1 MAQSEPPDAQRGFIC
16 ITIRVICQK
25 ERHAY
30 SVSFFLGFAGR
41 GPAPPF
47 GDSNARDGRA
57 IPPPRFC
64 LRQNARTPQKRR
76 GPEGPLGKIS
86 RWQIENLKYLDCSAL
101 PQKRASAKQMP
112 FFVDSA
118 GCQPAPPFGI
128 EMLGAAKTLVRRTRA
143 AGQKAGWVQAC
154 PLAGN
159 LKIFR
164 YSGLSLKRARC
175 ESCPFVFPLETYC
188 LLHY

>member
-1 MAQSEPPDAQRGFIC
+1 MNHEAHQTPGRDGLP
-16 ITIRVICQK
+16 RVTGTGRARRSSHGRVFGREFDSPRLHQK

-86 RWQIENLKYLDCSAL
+86 RWRIENLKYLDCSAL
-101 PQKRASAKQMP
+101 PQKKDSTQVVS

-118 GCQPAPPFGI
+118 GQRPASPFGIKMLRAAKPPFRQGFRFQRTRLYGAPAPPARRPG
-128 EMLGAAKTLVRRTRA
+128 GCSSVRLQR
-143 AGQKAGWVQAC
+143 
-154 PLAGN
+154 
-159 LKIFR
+159 I
-164 YSGLSLKRARC
+164 
-175 ESCPFVFPLETYC
+175 
-188 LLHY
+188 

>member
-1 MAQSEPPDAQRGFIC
+1 MPKRKDIRKDVLSFWVPPPKGGCTLRYFNAQGGEA
-16 ITIRVICQK
+16 V
-25 ERHAY
+25 
-30 SVSFFLGFAGR
+30 
-41 GPAPPF
+41 
-47 GDSNARDGRA
+47 
-57 IPPPRFC
+57 PPPRFC
-64 LRQNARTPQKRR
+64 LWQNARTPQKRR
-76 GPEGPLGKIS
+76 GPEGPLSKMS
-86 RWQIENLKYLDCSAL
+86 RWRIENLKYLDCSAL

-118 GCQPAPPFGI
+118 GCQPALPFGI

>member
-1 MAQSEPPDAQRGFIC
+1 MEGFSDGSSTLPASTKTKGHPKGC
-16 ITIRVICQK
+16 PFV
-25 ERHAY
+25 
-30 SVSFFLGFAGR
+30 LGSDR
-41 GPAPPF
+41 RRRSPPF

-101 PQKRASAKQMP
+101 PQKRASALQMP

-164 YSGLSLKRARC
+164 YCGLSLKRARC
-175 ESCPFVFPLETYC
+175 ESRPFVFPLETYC

>member
-1 MAQSEPPDAQRGFIC
+1 MKEKNQFALMCELVDAIG
-16 ITIRVICQK
+16 
-25 ERHAY
+25 A
-30 SVSFFLGFAGR
+30 
-41 GPAPPF
+41 
-47 GDSNARDGRA
+47 
-57 IPPPRFC
+57 
-64 LRQNARTPQKRR
+64 
-76 GPEGPLGKIS
+76 
-86 RWQIENLKYLDCSAL
+86 SAL
-101 PQKRASAKQMP
+101 QMP

-118 GCQPAPPFGI
+118 GCQPALSFGI

-143 AGQKAGWVQAC
+143 TGQKAGWVQAC

-175 ESCPFVFPLETYC
+175 ESCPLVFPLETYC

>member
-1 MAQSEPPDAQRGFIC
+1 ML
-16 ITIRVICQK
+16 CQK

-86 RWQIENLKYLDCSAL
+86 RWRIENLKYLDCSAL
-101 PQKRASAKQMP
+101 PKRKTSAESRCLS
-112 FFVDSA
+112 FWVSA
-118 GCQPAPPFGI
+118 AKGGLHPSVI
-128 EMLGAAKTLVRRTRA
+128 EMLGVGKAAPAPRFSPAVKTLVRRKGA
-143 AGQKAGWVQAC
+143 AGQKAGWVV
-154 PLAGN
+154 L
-159 LKIFR
+159 LYLFEISR
-164 YSGLSLKRARC
+164 YR
-175 ESCPFVFPLETYC
+175 F
-188 LLHY
+188 